1 MSGPLTAYLTEM
13 SRVRSSGVAARER
26 SYYGPLQNLL
36 NELGRQLKPKVFCL
50 SELKDTGAGHPD
62 FGLFTQSQLPK
73 ASLKD
78 PVPNAPPERG
88 VIEVKGV
95 EDDLAAIAESDQVRR
110 YLQHYGLV
118 LVTTYREF
126 VLVGRNADG
135 AIVSLERYCLAGSA
149 ADFWALAAHPARAG
163 SEAETRFVEFL
174 TRVLLHKAPLA
185 QPKDLA
191 WFLASYAR
199 DALARVE
206 AAGDMPALAAVRTA
220 LEESLGLKFEGDKGD
235 HFFRSTLVQ
244 TLFYGVFSAWVLWSR
259 EQKPGSTAPFDWH
272 AAAWSLHVPMVR
284 TLFSAVATPERLG
297 PLGLVEVLDWTT
309 AALNRVDRAAFFSR
323 FEEAQAVQYFY
334 EPFLE
339 AFDPG
344 LRKQLGVWYT
354 PQEIVRYMVERVDRV
369 LRSELGLADGL
380 ADPRVYVL
388 DPCCGTG
395 SYLVEVL
402 ERIARTLREKGDSAL
417 LGHDVKAAAKSRV
430 FGFEIMPAPY
440 VIAHWQVGSLL
451 STLGA
456 PLSDA
461 EHERAG
467 IYLTN
472 ALTGWEPPTGP
483 RKQLA
488 LALPELE
495 EEREAAAQVKRETPI
510 LVILGNPPYNAFAGT
525 SPDEEGGLVDVYKAG
540 LVKDWGIR
548 KFNLDDL
555 YVRFFRIAERR
566 IADGA
571 GRGVICYISNFS
583 VIGDPSFVVM
593 RRRLLDEFDAI
604 WIDCM
609 NGDSRETG
617 KLTPDGKPDPSVF
630 STEYNREGI
639 RVGTAISLLV
649 RKQARDAA
657 PSVLFRHFWGAKKR
671 QELVSSLDDAAF
683 DDTYERAAPVA
694 ENRYSFRPQQIA
706 SAYLAWPSLTA
717 IAEVLP
723 FQGLDEDRA
732 NALIDIDK
740 ESLASRLSRYLD
752 PSVSW
757 DEFTEIGGG
766 LGRNSAG
773 FDAVRVRETA
783 ISKAVYREENIR
795 QYVFRPY
802 DVRNCYYVQVPNVWK
817 RHRPDLFKQIN
828 DDARFLLL
836 RPKAV
841 AAEEG
846 IPIGYTTTLF
856 ARDALRGHATAI
868 PFHLLTQSKDTGQ
881 QSLDLEPDAIIRA
894 RANLSLAARAYLA
907 TLGIANPDADAASA
921 GLIWFHALAVGYA
934 PSYLSENADGIRA
947 DWPRI
952 PLPAT
957 REALEASAALGRQV
971 AALLDTE
978 SPVDGVTAGTIRPEL
993 RVIGNVQ
1000 REGGGA
1006 LKPREFQLTA
1016 GWGHAGKAGV
1026 TMPGRGRA
1034 IERACTAEERAALGA
1049 GTALLGETTCDI
1061 YLNDTAHWANVPASV
1076 WGYTIGGYQVM
1087 KKWLSYREYALL
1099 GRALT
1104 GDELREVRDMAR
1116 RIAAL
1121 LLLQPAL
1128 DASYR
1133 AVAADTWPWPKA

>member
-510 LVILGNPPYNAFAGT
+510 LVILGNPPYNGFPGLAV
-525 SPDEEGGLVDVYKAG
+525 DEERDLTTVYRRTSRARAPEGQGL
-540 LVKDWGIR
+540 
-548 KFNLDDL
+548 NDL
-555 YVRFFRIAERR
+555 YVRFFRMAERR
-566 IADGA
+566 IVEGTKC
-571 GRGVICYISNFS
+571 GVVCLISNYS
-583 VIGDPSFVVM
+583 WLEGRSFTGM
-593 RRRLLDEFDAI
+593 RERYLDAFDRI
-604 WIDCM
+604 QIDCL
-609 NGDSRETG
+609 NGDKYKTG
-617 KLTPDGKPDPSVF
+617 KVTPEGLPDPSVF
-630 STEYNREGI
+630 STEHNPEGI
-639 RVGTAISLLV
+639 QVGTAISLLV
-649 RKQARDAA
+649 RRDPHRPCSTIAFRNLWGAGKRQQLLQEAEAQLHQASEGTYEEVA
-657 PSVLFRHFWGAKKR
+657 PSL
-671 QELVSSLDDAAF
+671 ELG
-683 DDTYERAAPVA
+683 
-694 ENRYSFRPQQIA
+694 
-706 SAYLAWPSLTA
+706 
-717 IAEVLP
+717 LP
-723 FQGLDEDRA
+723 FSPSQISVVYIKWPRLPELLPTGFPGVKTSRDDL
-732 NALIDIDK
+732 LIDIDRERLCSRMEQYFDAK
-740 ESLASRLSRYLD
+740 ISNDEIERTMPSAMRATSRFDPIETRLSLVVRGMKSDCIVRY
-752 PSVSW
+752 
-757 DEFTEIGGG
+757 
-766 LGRNSAG
+766 
-773 FDAVRVRETA
+773 
-783 ISKAVYREENIR
+783 
-795 QYVFRPY
+795 
-802 DVRNCYYVQVPNVWK
+802 CY
-817 RHRPDLFKQIN
+817 
-828 DDARFLLL
+828 
-836 RPKAV
+836 
-841 AAEEG
+841 
-846 IPIGYTTTLF
+846 
-856 ARDALRGHATAI
+856 
-868 PFHLLTQSKDTGQ
+868 
-881 QSLDLEPDAIIRA
+881 
-894 RANLSLAARAYLA
+894 
-907 TLGIANPDADAASA
+907 
-921 GLIWFHALAVGYA
+921 
-934 PSYLSENADGIRA
+934 
-947 DWPRI
+947 
-952 PLPAT
+952 
-957 REALEASAALGRQV
+957 
-971 AALLDTE
+971 
-978 SPVDGVTAGTIRPEL
+978 
-993 RVIGNVQ
+993 
-1000 REGGGA
+1000 
-1006 LKPREFQLTA
+1006 
-1016 GWGHAGKAGV
+1016 
-1026 TMPGRGRA
+1026 
-1034 IERACTAEERAALGA
+1034 
-1049 GTALLGETTCDI
+1049 
-1061 YLNDTAHWANVPASV
+1061 
-1076 WGYTIGGYQVM
+1076 
-1087 KKWLSYREYALL
+1087 
-1099 GRALT
+1099 
-1104 GDELREVRDMAR
+1104 
-1116 RIAAL
+1116 
-1121 LLLQPAL
+1121 
-1128 DASYR
+1128 
-1133 AVAADTWPWPKA
+1133 

>member
-95 EDDLAAIAESDQVRR
+95 EDDLAAIAESGQVRR

-566 IADGA
+566 IAEGT

-657 PSVLFRHFWGAKKR
+657 PSVRFRHFWGTEKR
-671 QELVSSLDDAAF
+671 QELVASLDDAAF
-683 DDTYERAAPVA
+683 GDAYAPARPVA
-694 ENRYSFRPQQIA
+694 ENRFSFRPETVA
-706 SAYLAWPSLTA
+706 SHYREWPRLTELCA
-717 IAEVLP
+717 VAP
-723 FQGLDEDRA
+723 MNGLMEKRGGV
-732 NALIDIDK
+732 LIDIERDA
-740 ESLASRLSRYLD
+740 LASRMRRYLD
-752 PSVSW
+752 ALVEW
-757 DEFTEIGGG
+757 DDLDAALSGITTDAA
-766 LGRNSAG
+766 R
-773 FDAVRVRETA
+773 FDARQARTKLLAAEAFDESRLRRYLVRPFDTRW
-783 ISKAVYREENIR
+783 
-795 QYVFRPY
+795 
-802 DVRNCYYVQVPNVWK
+802 CYYSGVRPLWNEPRPSLWAQCWEGNAFLLARPAGVANPEGVPVFFTRLLGDNDFQRGHSYYFPIRIK
-817 RHRPDLFKQIN
+817 KKEGALGDLFAQAHGEA
-828 DDARFLLL
+828 DA
-836 RPKAV
+836 V
-841 AAEEG
+841 
-846 IPIGYTTTLF
+846 
-856 ARDALRGHATAI
+856 
-868 PFHLLTQSKDTGQ
+868 
-881 QSLDLEPDAIIRA
+881 
-894 RANLSLAARAYLA
+894 ANLSPPARHYLA
-907 TLGIANPDADAASA
+907 TLGIVDPDADEETA
-921 GLIWFHALAVGYA
+921 GLIWMHALAFGYA
-934 PSYLSENADGIRA
+934 PAYLAENADGIRA

-957 REALEASAALGRQV
+957 RALLEASAALGRQV

-1061 YLNDTAHWANVPASV
+1061 YLNDTAHWANVPANV